1 MSCDCGLDEI
11 FTNDVSKRD
20 ARKYQRRGLDV
31 RARRML
37 RALEKRIGL
46 RGRTTLE
53 VGMGIGGLTIEMLR
67 RGTSASFGVD
77 ALGNQLRQAQRLA
90 EEAGVGDRL
99 KLRQGDFTEIAD
111 EVPPVDVVVLDRVV
125 CCYPNWQSL
134 LGEAT
139 THARTAIVM
148 SYPRASWYNRI
159 WIKSA
164 NLAMRALRRAFRLHL
179 HSPADMRGLL
189 ERSGFTTE
197 VIGHRLPWELLMATR
212 V

>member
-1 MSCDCGLDEI
+1 MSCNCGLDEI

-20 ARKYQRRGLDV
+20 ARKYRRRGLDV

-37 RALEKRIGL
+37 QALEKRVGL
-46 RGRTTLE
+46 SGRSTLE
-53 VGMGIGGLTIEMLR
+53 VGIGTGGFTIEMLR
-67 RGTSASFGVD
+67 RGTTASIGVD
-77 ALGNQLRQAQRLA
+77 ALANQLRQAQRLA
-90 EEAGVGDRL
+90 EEAGVADRL

-111 EVPPVDVVVLDRVV
+111 EVAPADVVVLDRVV
-125 CCYPNWQSL
+125 CCYPNWHSL
-134 LGEAT
+134 LDEVT

-189 ERSGFTTE
+189 QRKGFSTE
-197 VIGHRLPWELLMATR
+197 VIGYRLPWELLIATR
-212 V
+212 A